1 MAGQEFVL
9 NQPHYT
15 MEGVLAFLQGNR
27 NQQEQE
33 RQDWEHERGELH
45 ARISLLESQ
54 CEAHEVLEVIETMNP
69 SPESQNIHIV
79 PRKTQDTKPPLVCE
93 GPQSTQLSNDK
104 QSRNRASPGAQRLS
118 SRPSRRWT

>member
-69 SPESQNIHIV
+69 SPESQNIHNV
-79 PRKTQDTKPPLVCE
+79 PRKTQDTKPPFGVKRPTEHPLVI
-93 GPQSTQLSNDK
+93 QSTIQKSGKPWIPETKL
-104 QSRNRASPGAQRLS
+104 
-118 SRPSRRWT
+118 

>member
-69 SPESQNIHIV
+69 SPESQIYPH
-79 PRKTQDTKPPLVCE
+79 
-93 GPQSTQLSNDK
+93 
-104 QSRNRASPGAQRLS
+104 
-118 SRPSRRWT
+118 RPSKNTRHQTPFGV